1 MNDLPMTVM
10 IIWWAMLVASV
21 VVVLPL
27 VVYLLHRAFNAARMI
42 EHYAARSLEAGLGV
56 AENTANIAA
65 LDETIEQATRV
76 LDAAGRIE
84 EHTGAIASV
93 LAGRAKGGPG

>member
-1 MNDLPMTVM
+1 MGDLPTAVM
-10 IIWWAMLVASV
+10 IIWWAMLIVSV

-27 VVYLLHRAFNAARMI
+27 VVYLLHRALKAARMI

-56 AENTANIAA
+56 AENTANIEA
-65 LDETIEQATRV
+65 LDVTIEEATHV

-84 EHTGAIASV
+84 EHTGAIAAV
-93 LAGRAKGGPG
+93 LAGRVRGSDR